1 MIPAGTGSFMS
12 RMRQVAT
19 ERDRDMLDKDKAA
32 SALESEATE
41 SSAAEAVE
49 QTEVA

>member
-1 MIPAGTGSFMS
+1 MN

-19 ERDRDMLDKDKAA
+19 ERDRDVLEKDKAA
-32 SALESEATE
+32 AALENAAAE
-41 SSAAEAVE
+41 SSATEAVE

>member
-1 MIPAGTGSFMS
+1 MN

-19 ERDRDMLDKDKAA
+19 ERDRDMLEKDKAA
-32 SALESEATE
+32 ATE
-41 SSAAEAVE
+41 SSATEAVE